1 MPRRHCYALGSTGA
15 SQAGYSITS
24 STRSRNAADKVRP
37 IAFTVFILTISSNF
51 VGALDGQVGRLGA
64 LKDLID
70 ITRALA
76 V

>member
-1 MPRRHCYALGSTGA
+1 
-15 SQAGYSITS
+15 
-24 STRSRNAADKVRP
+24 
-37 IAFTVFILTISSNF
+37 LTISSNF